1 MNIERLNVR
10 RLASISMTVEETTSE
25 LLEMPERDAIELVS
39 VLDALSD
46 PVRLEI
52 VESLAADG
60 ERACGLLAGRVADST
75 RSHHLRVLRE
85 AGVTKTRREGTKRL
99 VSLRRDDLDTRFPG
113 LLSAVL
119 GATAAPPAARPPARP
134 PG

>member
-1 MNIERLNVR
+1 
-10 RLASISMTVEETTSE
+10 MTVEEATTE
-25 LLEMPERDAIELVS
+25 LLEMPDREAIELVS

-52 VESLAADG
+52 VGSLAAEG

-85 AGVTKTRREGTKRL
+85 AGVTMTRREGTKRI
-99 VSLRRDDLDTRFPG
+99 VSLRRDDLDARFPG
-113 LLSAVL
+113 LLAAVL
-119 GATAAPPAARPPARP
+119 EARAAPPAARPPARP
-134 PG
+134 RG

>member
-1 MNIERLNVR
+1 M
-10 RLASISMTVEETTSE
+10 STDT
-25 LLEMPERDAIELVS
+25 LEMPERDAIELAS

-52 VESLAADG
+52 VGTLAGGG
-60 ERACGLLAGRVADST
+60 ELACGLLGGRVADST

-85 AGVTKTRREGTKRL
+85 AGVTVTRRDGTRRL
-99 VSLRRDDLDTRFPG
+99 VSLRREDLDARFPG
-113 LLSAVL
+113 LLDAVL
-119 GATAAPPAARPPARP
+119 NARAAPPAARLAAPL